1 MFFTTRRCMPCEH
14 SRMHT
19 CTNACMHAR
28 KQLPPTLLSEDQCRR
43 CFANKTCALYHKAVE
58 EGTAQ
63 SSGMGAKF
71 DEMTGAH
78 SYSTRA
84 TLTSVRTRGKRA
96 TEEDANP
103 DRRTK
108 ETRRTGASV
117 VIRPHACVCGLLVSL
132 VGAEALRGQVTV
144 DGLAGH
150 LTAAHCA
157 YFKKW
162 DAMMSLEEQQA
173 LAPRKEACSMPS
185 AQREKQGN
193 CSARIRVV
201 RAVAGAESGASGRPG
216 AELVVT
222 FERFDS
228 DAGFERLF
236 GWARRGLTDLGRAFS
251 LCLLLRCC
259 MWWQECRV
267 VDLCAWLPAIVEGDS
282 VTVRAEGKL
291 TGPVREGVVEEV
303 TCTTIAVRLP
313 KGLDDGYRVHGSCAV
328 SGGRL
333 RAGGGGGAGAR
344 EAGHGGHREANAISD
359 TPDSTPVLWRIDRAE
374 YGNMWSKARGA
385 LARFFLAHSAAA
397 DEGFAGGGGERDS
410 GSTDSSS
417 FAAKHRRFIV
427 DLEAP
432 AFDADHGGERQEEG
446 REHEGE
452 AGERKEG
459 DSAGREGH
467 VEEVMNEEQRVAVR
481 RVLAAKDYVLLLGA
495 HPLPFSLAP
504 PAPTLNPPPG
514 P

>member
-1 MFFTTRRCMPCEH
+1 
-14 SRMHT
+14 
-19 CTNACMHAR
+19 
-28 KQLPPTLLSEDQCRR
+28 
-43 CFANKTCALYHKAVE
+43 
-58 EGTAQ
+58 
-63 SSGMGAKF
+63 
-71 DEMTGAH
+71 
-78 SYSTRA
+78 
-84 TLTSVRTRGKRA
+84 
-96 TEEDANP
+96 
-103 DRRTK
+103 
-108 ETRRTGASV
+108 
-117 VIRPHACVCGLLVSL
+117 L

-193 CSARIRVV
+193 CSARMRVV
-201 RAVAGAESGASGRPG
+201 RAVAGAESGGSGRPG